1 MPSGPAPRSRSGSSR
16 ARRRPTPAA
25 PTPRPTASSALGFD
39 DRPLD
44 DASLAAY
51 LRPRRSRTR
60 SARRPPS
67 AAAGRRCD
75 RRPAVP
81 RRHSDASEVAS
92 LRWADVDLSDG
103 NDVVVTVCRSK
114 PDPTCAAAV
123 RCLHAATAPKP
134 ADSVVGLGIDQINR
148 RFADAC
154 AAASLKGRRT
164 SPDGRAWVLA
174 VELTA
179 RGAST
184 HAIQLAGGWRSPR
197 WSRATPRAVAV
208 EDGAVAR
215 FFGQRRVAAVLAP
228 VGVAYRVE
236 RQRLHPG
243 TARPSTPPA
252 RG

>member
-1 MPSGPAPRSRSGSSR
+1 MNELILFINADHARPPEPQGAPLRCLADRRRGRGRAHHAHDVAQHPPHLRHGPPPAPRL
-16 ARRRPTPAA
+16 
-25 PTPRPTASSALGFD
+25 ASTTG
-39 DRPLD
+39 
-44 DASLAAY
+44 
-51 LRPRRSRTR
+51 
-60 SARRPPS
+60 
-67 AAAGRRCD
+67 
-75 RRPAVP
+75 
-81 RRHSDASEVAS
+81 
-92 LRWADVDLSDG
+92 
-103 NDVVVTVCRSK
+103 RSK

-179 RGAST
+179 REAST